1 MTYSLLQDMRDKV
14 DEYDNAKHNEFH
26 EQAIL
31 PFRGYSIILFPT
43 LLSCSKFLLYRLLSV
58 QSHLAWG
65 LDEL

>member
-1 MTYSLLQDMRDKV
+1 MTYNLLQDTHDKV

-26 EQAIL
+26 EQVAL
-31 PFRGYSIILFPT
+31 PSRGYSITLFPT

-58 QSHLAWG
+58 QSRLAWG